1 MVPGTVSFTVFLLAF
16 VAVYYYYAN
25 HVKRGRPFNIRKIPG
40 LDAIS
45 EAVGRCTEM
54 GKPVH
59 YTFGTDVFGA
69 NHLASFEVLAYT
81 ASLCAR
87 VGTDII
93 VTTAKPEITPIVEE
107 IVRSA
112 FIKEGKA
119 DNFKPDNIR
128 FMSSEQT
135 AYIQG
140 IHGIFMRERP
150 AANLMLGAF
159 HAESLQLAEVGQQIG
174 AIQIGG
180 TGRTIQIPFFVATC
194 DYVLIGDE
202 LFAAGAYI
210 GRQPGQ
216 VGALFAQDFG
226 KWVTIVLVILGTL
239 MTTLGS
245 KALTDLMKK

>member
-1 MVPGTVSFTVFLLAF
+1 LIAGTVSFTLFLIAF
-16 VAVYYYYAN
+16 VIVYYYYAD
-25 HVKRGRPFNIRKIPG
+25 HVRKGRPFNIRKIPG
-40 LDAIS
+40 LDAIG
-45 EAVGRCTEM
+45 EAIGRCTEM
-54 GKPVH
+54 GRPVH

-69 NHLASFEVLAYT
+69 NHLASFEVLSYT
-81 ASLCAR
+81 AAMCAR

-93 VTTAKPEITPIVEE
+93 ATTSKPEITPIVEE
-107 IVRSA
+107 IIRSA
-112 FIKEGKA
+112 YVKEGKA
-119 DNFKPDNIR
+119 ENFKPDNVR

-159 HAESLQLAEVGQQIG
+159 HAESLQLSEVGQQIG

-210 GRQPGQ
+210 TRQPGQ
-216 VGALFAQDFG
+216 VGGLFAQDFG
-226 KWVTIVLVILGTL
+226 KWVTIAVVIIGTL
-239 MTTLGS
+239 MTTMGV
-245 KALTDLMKK
+245 KTLTDLMKK

>member
-1 MVPGTVSFTVFLLAF
+1 MIKGAVSFTSFLVVFVL
-16 VAVYYYYAN
+16 VYYYYSN
-25 HVKRGRPFNIRKIPG
+25 HVKNGKPFNIRKIPG
-40 LDAIS
+40 LDAIT
-45 EAVGRCTEM
+45 EAIGRCTEM
-54 GKPVH
+54 GRPVH

-69 NHLASFEVLAYT
+69 NHLASFEVLSYT
-81 ASLCAR
+81 AAMCAR

-93 VTTAKPEITPIVEE
+93 ATTAKPEITPIVEE
-107 IVRSA
+107 IIRAA
-112 FIKEGKA
+112 FVKEGKA
-119 DNFKPDNIR
+119 DAFKPDNVR

-159 HAESLQLAEVGQQIG
+159 HAESLQLSEVGQQIG

-210 GRQPGQ
+210 GRQPSQ

-226 KWVTIVLVILGTL
+226 KWMSIALIIIGSLF
-239 MTTLGS
+239 TTMGN
-245 KALTDLMKK
+245 KTLTDLMKK